1 MAITST
7 IGPIY
12 TGEDVQLDFTMSPV
26 ENINGWTLVFTVKVN
41 EMDAPAILSVPGV
54 VTSGPA
60 GTFTVSL
67 SAANTTLLPPNQ
79 YVWDVWRIDSG
90 SEVPLALG
98 KLNVRD
104 TARVP

>member
-1 MAITST
+1 MAIISN

-12 TGEDVQLDFTMSPV
+12 TGEDVLLSFTMSPV
-26 ENINGWTLVFTVKVN
+26 VNISGWALLFTVKLN
-41 EMDAPAILSVPGV
+41 EMDAASIFSVAGTIV
-54 VTSGPA
+54 SGPA

-67 SAANTTLLPPNQ
+67 TAANTTLLKTNQ
-79 YVWDVWRIDSG
+79 YVWDVWRTDVG
-90 SEVPLALG
+90 SAVVIALG